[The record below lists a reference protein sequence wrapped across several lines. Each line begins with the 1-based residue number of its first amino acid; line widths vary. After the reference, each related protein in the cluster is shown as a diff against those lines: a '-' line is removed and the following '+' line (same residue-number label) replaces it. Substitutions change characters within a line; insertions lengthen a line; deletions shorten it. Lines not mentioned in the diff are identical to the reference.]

1 MGAHVPSASRTAI
14 GVAAANRK
22 EPRRDGYLRKPFG
35 KITREF
41 YGFRENR
48 DFLELI
54 PLCSSSLAT
63 KARFAVSDFLSDV
76 GKVKPS

>member
-1 MGAHVPSASRTAI
+1 MGARVPSASRTAI

-22 EPRRDGYLRKPFG
+22 EPRRDGYLRKLVW

-54 PLCSSSLAT
+54 PLCSTYYLTKSL
-63 KARFAVSDFLSDV
+63 
-76 GKVKPS
+76 KPTWAL

>member
-1 MGAHVPSASRTAI
+1 MGAHVASASRTAI

-22 EPRRDGYLRKPFG
+22 EPRRDGYLRKLVW

-54 PLCSSSLAT
+54 
-63 KARFAVSDFLSDV
+63 SDFRVAVL
-76 GKVKPS
+76 GKIPDLAILAKIDQK